1 MATERLVSGQNRG
14 KSRVSQFLQAVTGR
28 RDSLVCH
35 PLALSNGENCGTP
48 EIYTRNV
55 ETGPDQG
62 LNGNVQVPELRTN
75 TGAGFKDRRVALTPA
90 PRVPCQR
97 GLACSRGVRQPGP
110 NYTSSYLRFHKV
122 LRGVSWFPAAQNK
135 LASCAFAPM

>member
-1 MATERLVSGQNRG
+1 MATEHLVSGQNRG
-14 KSRVSQFLQAVTGR
+14 KSRVPQFLQAVTGR

-48 EIYTRNV
+48 EICTRNV

-62 LNGNVQVPELRTN
+62 LNGNVQVPERQTN
-75 TGAGFKDRRVALTPA
+75 AGAGVKDCRVALTPA

-97 GLACSRGVRQPGP
+97 GLAPTGGVRQPAP
-110 NYTSSYLRFHKV
+110 NYTSSCLRFHRV
-122 LRGVSWFPAAQNK
+122 LRGVSWFPTAQNK

>member
-1 MATERLVSGQNRG
+1 MIYGRGTLGLWSESGKEQSFSVPSG
-14 KSRVSQFLQAVTGR
+14 S
-28 RDSLVCH
+28 DSLVCH
-35 PLALSNGENCGTP
+35 PLALSNAENCGTP

-75 TGAGFKDRRVALTPA
+75 TGAGFKDCRVALTPA
-90 PRVPCQR
+90 PRVPSQR
-97 GLACSRGVRQPGP
+97 GLARSRGVRHPGP

-122 LRGVSWFPAAQNK
+122 LRGGFLGFLQPRTN
-135 LASCAFAPM
+135 